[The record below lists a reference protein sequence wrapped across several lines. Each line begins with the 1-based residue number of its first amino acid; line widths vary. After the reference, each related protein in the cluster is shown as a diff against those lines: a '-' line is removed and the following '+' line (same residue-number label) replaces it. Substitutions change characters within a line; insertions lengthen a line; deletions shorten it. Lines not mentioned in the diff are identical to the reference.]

1 MSKSVLV
8 IDTPNNCMECLM
20 LTETHE
26 CIMQSKEANYNAYS
40 YTKLQEG
47 CPLRKLPEKMQVCGK
62 YPQPDGIVPSYKI
75 GWNACID
82 AITGGADAPTL
93 VHDGWIPITEKQP
106 KPLECC
112 LVTLETEGELVVD
125 VAFRYEDKF
134 FYPED
139 SIGEK
144 DKAIT
149 ILAWMPLPEPYKPEG
164 VEL

>member
-47 CPLRKLPEKMQVCGK
+47 CPLRDMPEKKDFWEEEHGGK
-62 YPQPDGIVPSYKI
+62 FSE

-82 AITGGADAPTL
+82 AMKGG
-93 VHDGWIPITEKQP
+93 K
-106 KPLECC
+106 
-112 LVTLETEGELVVD
+112 
-125 VAFRYEDKF
+125 
-134 FYPED
+134 
-139 SIGEK
+139 
-144 DKAIT
+144 
-149 ILAWMPLPEPYKPEG
+149 
-164 VEL
+164 